1 MLLPKSCK
9 RKIVK
14 ILILNKSHLFQ
25 PGARQAHPVRSDEG
39 VLDGDRW
46 AVRGGRNQVDRHTN
60 MQYSWCFNF
69 SVLDHFI
76 HKLLDSYI

>member
-39 VLDGDRW
+39 VLDGDRG
-46 AVRGGRNQVDRHTN
+46 AVRGGRHQVDRTSTCSIHGGLISL
-60 MQYSWCFNF
+60 YWII
-69 SVLDHFI
+69 FI
-76 HKLLDSYI
+76 HKLLDI